1 MKPLRF
7 GSFFSGVGMFDL
19 AFERAGWA
27 CAFSCEID
35 AHARKVYAMRFG
47 RPVTY
52 EDVNAI
58 DPGTVPAA
66 DAWVGGYPCQDN
78 SVAGKRL
85 GEAGERSNLVYR
97 VFDLWAALP
106 PRRRPRWLVLENVPG
121 ALTVGDGRAFGNVI
135 AAMVDLGFGVSWRVL
150 DGQHFGVAQRRRRVF
165 IVADSR
171 GTLDGPEEVLALAQ
185 GLRGGA
191 APGGAPRAGAAA
203 GAQEGARE
211 RGVVNSID
219 TFGGGPDDNAA
230 QTGHLVTQAVTS
242 KWSKGTG
249 GPSGDECQ
257 NLVLANAV
265 AASAGHHGHSS
276 PRGDGSDNLVPVIDL
291 RLAARTSD
299 NEKKRAS
306 GGMTGLGVEESATAP
321 TLGASSRTP
330 GVLSPVAFHM
340 TQDPIHGDVVPSLGR
355 EATGAVAIQF
365 DMAQVTS
372 PENRSRCAP
381 GDAAPT
387 VAASGQAHVAFL
399 QLAQTGGN
407 QHAVKEDGRADALST
422 DGRGAVFSLD
432 TYNQKTSE
440 SAPTL
445 RNPHGTFGDALPA
458 VFSIRADATREGAA
472 LTPSADA
479 DGRVRLRDPGMGVT
493 EELAP
498 TVDASTAHA
507 VGPFPTLRGFG
518 HGWQGQHND
527 DAARAGAVRR
537 LTPSECEMLQGLRPG
552 WTCTCGLVPAG
563 PHEVEYDYRRPL
575 APAYTTA
582 ACKCKD
588 GPRYKLIGNGGV
600 VPCMEWIA
608 RRLGAA
614 HGRKP

>member
-52 EDVNAI
+52 
-58 DPGTVPAA
+58 
-66 DAWVGGYPCQDN
+66 

-230 QTGHLVTQAVTS
+230 QAGHLVTQAVTS

-291 RLAARTSD
+291 RLAAR
-299 NEKKRAS
+299 E
-306 GGMTGLGVEESATAP
+306 
-321 TLGASSRTP
+321 
-330 GVLSPVAFHM
+330 
-340 TQDPIHGDVVPSLGR
+340 
-355 EATGAVAIQF
+355 
-365 DMAQVTS
+365 
-372 PENRSRCAP
+372 
-381 GDAAPT
+381 
-387 VAASGQAHVAFL
+387 
-399 QLAQTGGN
+399 
-407 QHAVKEDGRADALST
+407 
-422 DGRGAVFSLD
+422 
-432 TYNQKTSE
+432 KTSE

>member
-242 KWSKGTG
+242 KWSKGT
-249 GPSGDECQ
+249 
-257 NLVLANAV
+257 
-265 AASAGHHGHSS
+265 
-276 PRGDGSDNLVPVIDL
+276 
-291 RLAARTSD
+291 
-299 NEKKRAS
+299 
-306 GGMTGLGVEESATAP
+306 
-321 TLGASSRTP
+321 
-330 GVLSPVAFHM
+330 
-340 TQDPIHGDVVPSLGR
+340 
-355 EATGAVAIQF
+355 
-365 DMAQVTS
+365 
-372 PENRSRCAP
+372 
-381 GDAAPT
+381 
-387 VAASGQAHVAFL
+387 
-399 QLAQTGGN
+399 
-407 QHAVKEDGRADALST
+407 
-422 DGRGAVFSLD
+422 
-432 TYNQKTSE
+432 
-440 SAPTL
+440 APTL